1 MDLLFQWLMVRESR
15 LLELPILSTPLPP
28 AIPLFLQAKRCT
40 VIGGCGF
47 LGQHMVEQLLA
58 RGYAVN
64 VFDIRQGFDNPRVQF
79 FLGDLCS
86 QQVTDHLAFLIM
98 PGPLKGDHQTSLAQ
112 KPTQLFAK
120 EKFFLKTCEVIQ
132 KNLTHTPIVTS
143 ENQ

>member
-1 MDLLFQWLMVRESR
+1 MDLLFQWLMVCGSR
-15 LLELPILSTPLPP
+15 FLELPILSTPLPL
-28 AIPLFLQAKRCT
+28 AILLLLQAKRCT

-86 QQVTDHLAFLIM
+86 QQVTDHLALPIT
-98 PGPLKGDHQTSLAQ
+98 PGPLKGDCQTSPAQ
-112 KPTQLFAK
+112 RPAKLFPK
-120 EKFFLKTCEVIQ
+120 DNFFLKNCEVI
-132 KNLTHTPIVTS
+132 
-143 ENQ
+143 

>member
-1 MDLLFQWLMVRESR
+1 MDLLFQWLMVCESG
-15 LLELPILSTPLPP
+15 LLELPVLSISLPP

-40 VIGGCGF
+40 VIGGSGF

-86 QQVTDHLAFLIM
+86 QQVTDHLALPIA
-98 PGPLKGDHQTSLAQ
+98 PGPLKGNHQTSPAQRLA
-112 KPTQLFAK
+112 KLLFPK
-120 EKFFLKTCEVIQ
+120 EKFFLKNCEVIR
-132 KNLTHTPIVTS
+132 KNLTHTKKQRI
-143 ENQ
+143 